1 MALQLSENSSLLG
14 EADTISERVRFDDNV
29 SFIDADSEYVTSENK
44 SSKSENRPSD
54 DTRKYSDSSI
64 LADINKKLASNEN
77 YSYDNVAPINDDI
90 INSSQRG
97 IKVMN
102 DILLHIDTRCRVFF
116 RIFHF
121 G

>member
-1 MALQLSENSSLLG
+1 MTLQLSENSSLLG

-29 SFIDADSEYVTSENK
+29 SFIDADSEYVTSDNK
-44 SSKSENRPSD
+44 SSKSEIRPSD

-77 YSYDNVAPINDDI
+77 YSYDNVTPINDDI

-97 IKVMN
+97 IKV
-102 DILLHIDTRCRVFF
+102 IIFF
-116 RIFHF
+116 KI
-121 G
+121 

>member
-1 MALQLSENSSLLG
+1 MTLQLSENSSLLG

-29 SFIDADSEYVTSENK
+29 SFIDADSEYVTSDNK

-77 YSYDNVAPINDDI
+77 YSYDHVAPINDDI

-97 IKVMN
+97 IKVM
-102 DILLHIDTRCRVFF
+102 IFF
-116 RIFHF
+116 CI
-121 G
+121 